1 VQLISIDAR
10 HSGFIAAG
18 PSQDLF
24 EEIRNESW
32 VVASKIFNIQ
42 RCVQGPE
49 IISYV
54 KDFAESSISPGHNA
68 RGFDF
73 GFIVGS
79 SNS

>member
-1 VQLISIDAR
+1 MQLISIDAR

-32 VVASKIFNIQ
+32 VAAFKIFNIQ
-42 RCVQGPE
+42 RCVQRPE
-49 IISYV
+49 IISNV
-54 KDFAESSISPGHNA
+54 KHFAKGSVSSSYNA
-68 RGFDF
+68 RGFNF